1 MAASPDSH
9 DLDKLTRWHEGLISE
24 SGSRFPVC
32 AVFLVSGEDNRAHD
46 IFRIYRTAFEE
57 LGAGF
62 HDLVIFGQHGMSS
75 ACTAL
80 IPGLGLS
87 GLQTPSLVLISG
99 DDCRVFHTTSLPAG
113 GLMEGQSEVDG
124 AEVPWRAALDVIK
137 QSVGQAS
144 SLSLY
149 VVKGLER
156 VEVAGGDLADTVG
169 KVKRQVEAA

>member
-32 AVFLVSGEDNRAHD
+32 AVFLASGEDNRAHD

-62 HDLVIFGQHGMSS
+62 HDLVIFGQHGMSR

-80 IPGLGLS
+80 IPALGLS

-99 DDCRVFHTTSLPAG
+99 DDCLVYHATGLPAG
-113 GLMEGQSEVDG
+113 ALMEGQSEADG

-137 QSVGQAS
+137 RSVGDAS
-144 SLSLY
+144 SLSLD

-156 VEVAGGDLADTVG
+156 VEGAGGDLADRVG